1 MQRGELNGAASIEWY
16 HARRPSA
23 VVRQLKAEKALGAS
37 RIQAAARRRQ
47 LQGRLMVDKAA
58 GAPR

>member
-1 MQRGELNGAASIEWY
+1 MQRGELNASGALDWY

-23 VVRQLKAEKALGAS
+23 VIRQLRAEKTTAAS
-37 RIQAAARRRQ
+37 LIQAAARRQ
-47 LQGRLMVDKAA
+47 LQAVLVSQKA